1 QRAHEHGVSD
11 GPPAYPRPVPLALP
25 RPSGRQ
31 LRRRARR
38 AFRVAGRNFRRL
50 AGRRLLRR
58 SIAEHA
64 YARPLR
70 LTFEELGATYVKFGQ
85 LIASS
90 PGLFGGEASHEF
102 RSCLATGP
110 AVPFDDVRGADDST
124 LARQH
129 DSTFASFD
137 PPPHGR

>member
-1 QRAHEHGVSD
+1 D
-11 GPPAYPRPVPLALP
+11 GPPASPRPVPLALP

-31 LRRRARR
+31 LRRRAFST
-38 AFRVAGRNFRRL
+38 FRVAGRNFRRL

-70 LTFEELGATYVKFGQ
+70 LTFEQLGATYVKFGQ

-90 PGLFGGEASHEF
+90 PGLFGDEASNEF
-102 RSCLATGP
+102 RPCLRSEERRVGKETSYT
-110 AVPFDDVRGADDST
+110 DD
-124 LARQH
+124 
-129 DSTFASFD
+129 
-137 PPPHGR
+137 